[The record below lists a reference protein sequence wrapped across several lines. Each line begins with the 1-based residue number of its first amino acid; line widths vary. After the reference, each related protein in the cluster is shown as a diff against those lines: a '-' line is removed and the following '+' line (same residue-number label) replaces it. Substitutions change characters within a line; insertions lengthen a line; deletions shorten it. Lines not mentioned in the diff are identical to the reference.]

1 MPSLYEATA
10 TVGDVAASNFTTLYN
25 ASNLTV
31 PNAGAG
37 SVSGNLNVSGNL
49 TVQGTSLLVG
59 AVTVGNTLSTPNYT
73 FPLPDGTTDQV
84 MTTDGNGNL
93 YWTSISTLGGNYTIQ
108 ADTTTGGGNLTLVSS
123 LGATD
128 SVKFASGTGISVAR
142 TDANTIT
149 ITNTGVGTT
158 YAIDASTTTGG
169 ANLNLVGSDSS
180 TDSVKFAAGT
190 NVTITRT
197 DANTITFA
205 ATAGSS
211 IPNGTAQ
218 GQVLYWDGSA
228 WTANS
233 TVGAA
238 TAGAR
243 FVVSYIN
250 NGAGANSALFL
261 RKDYTTTNYSEANA
275 DGVGMSYTLDSN
287 AQGVSSYG
295 LTQFNYSTTDP
306 TFNIASSLNN
316 FSTRTNILALNK
328 ANASLYAPEL
338 ILNATQSGS
347 PTLDAVITANRG
359 SSTDAT
365 ITWNETTDRWEFN
378 QNVFGSGTLVLNGTI
393 STAAES
399 ISMNSDNTAADSVLN
414 FKSTTSY
421 LKWNNAANRFELSN
435 AINIAGNT
443 SVTGT
448 IDATGVIT
456 TTAQSMSINTGNV
469 AADSYLYLKSTT
481 QYIKWNNTAG
491 QFELSDPLFIS
502 NTSIPGSFERQVTAG
517 ATSPDEIKT
526 ALKLIERV
534 TDAGSNATNDAGPAV
549 MFARTSGASGGA
561 EVQFANIG
569 AAYYGVTNT
578 ADIRFN
584 WSDDNFAETSPGVFP
599 GTYNLL
605 RLGAADANFFNNGI
619 FIDYATA
626 GATKVGI
633 NTGTPGY
640 TLDVNGD
647 ANVSGDIYF
656 NGVQLDINSPQAG
669 QVITY
674 NGTKFLNSATMS
686 WASTA
691 YRTLFQG
698 NSGVAGRA
706 QAASAFVNN
715 TGATNYGQGDGSGVL
730 MGVNSTAQGLYYAGS
745 SIMEYDTGGNHL
757 YRVTSS
763 TNSFASVTATSITGG
778 NTLVFGSAHGLS
790 AGQRIVYLTTTQNG
804 LTQNAYY
811 YVIATGLTTTQCQIS
826 ATLGGTAVALTN
838 GSGLTLNFQTGS
850 IRLFSADQTN
860 YNITAPT
867 LTLNALGTG
876 VAAVDSSIVVERG
889 TSGSDVSIKWNA
901 STNRWQTTTNGS
913 TFLNIPDQNLDMT
926 SDVEFNSVVLNNQV
940 GIAAPTGTT
949 TTSTATVA
957 ISTTTRNV
965 LKLVIHIKDNVT
977 SEVHCVEALAL
988 RTGATAMLTTYGEM
1002 YSGASALASFT
1013 ADVSGGSLRILVT
1026 PASTN
1031 STTFTYYRVSLT

>member
-37 SVSGNLNVSGNL
+37 SVSGNLNVAGNL

-59 AVTVGNTLSTPNYT
+59 AVTVGSTLSTPNYT

-93 YWTSISTLGGNYTIQ
+93 YWTSIGTLGGNYTIQ
-108 ADTTTGGGNLTLVSS
+108 ADTAVGGGNLTLVSS

-128 SVKFASGTGISVAR
+128 SVKFASGTGINVAR

-149 ITNTGVGTT
+149 ISNTGTGTT
-158 YAIDASTTTGG
+158 YTIDASTTTGG
-169 ANLNLVGSDSS
+169 ANLNLVGSDAT

-228 WTANS
+228 WTADS
-233 TVGAA
+233 VIGAA

-243 FVVSYIN
+243 FITSYIN
-250 NGAGANSALFL
+250 NTAGSNSALFL

-287 AQGVSSYG
+287 AQGVSSFG
-295 LTQFNYSTTDP
+295 LTQFAYSTTDP
-306 TFNIASSLNN
+306 TFTVASSTNN
-316 FSTRTNILALNK
+316 FATRTLLLNLNK
-328 ANASLYAPEL
+328 ASASLYAPEL
-338 ILNATQSGS
+338 VLNATQTGT
-347 PTLDAVITANRG
+347 PTLNAVITANRG

-365 ITWNETTDRWEFN
+365 ITWNETNTRWEFN
-378 QNVFGSGTLVLNGTI
+378 QNIFGSGTLVLNGAI

-399 ISMNSDNTAADSVLN
+399 ISMNTDNTAADSVLN
-414 FKSTTSY
+414 FRSATY
-421 LKWNNAANRFELSN
+421 LKWNNTASRFELSN
-435 AINIAGNT
+435 GITIGGNT

-456 TTAQSMSINTGNV
+456 TTAQSMSMNTGNV

-491 QFELSDPLFIS
+491 QFELSDPLFIT
-502 NTSIPGSFERQVTAG
+502 NTSVPGTFERQVTAA

-534 TDAGSNATNDAGPAV
+534 TDAGSNATNDAGPAI

-569 AAYYGVTNT
+569 AAYYGATNT

-584 WSDDNFAETSPGVFP
+584 WSDDNFTETSPGVFP

-619 FIDYATA
+619 FINYATA

-633 NTGTPGY
+633 NTGTPNY

-686 WASTA
+686 WASTT
-691 YRTLFQG
+691 YRTTFQG
-698 NSGVAGRA
+698 DNGIAGRA
-706 QAASAFVNN
+706 QAAASFVNN
-715 TGATNYGQGDGSGVL
+715 TGAIAYGQGDGSGIL
-730 MGVNSTAQGLYYAGS
+730 MGVDSDSQPLSLIGS
-745 SIMEYDTGGNHL
+745 AITQYDISGNHSF
-757 YRVTSS
+757 RVSTS
-763 TNSFASVTATSITGG
+763 TNSFANITATSITGG
-778 NTLVFGSAHGLS
+778 NTLVFGAAHGLS

-804 LTQNAYY
+804 LVQNTYY
-811 YVIATGLTTTQCQIS
+811 YVLATGLTTTQCQIS
-826 ATLGGTAVALTN
+826 LTSGGSAVALTN
-838 GSGLTLNFQTGS
+838 GAGLTLNFQTGS
-850 IRLFSADQTN
+850 IRLLNADQTELDV
-860 YNITAPT
+860 TAP
-867 LTLNALGTG
+867 LLKLNAIGTG
-876 VAAVDSSIVVERG
+876 VASVDASIVVERG
-889 TSGSDVSIKWNA
+889 TSGSDVSIKWNS
-901 STNRWQTTTNGS
+901 STNRWQDTTDGT
-913 TFLNIPDQNLDMT
+913 TFYNLPNQNLDT
-926 SDVEFNSVVLNNQV
+926 TDDVNFSSVTIDNLS
-940 GIAAPTGTT
+940 GINTQEVT
-949 TTSTATVA
+949 TTSTATTF
-957 ISTTTRNV
+957 ISTSTRMTQ
-965 LKLVIHIKDNVT
+965 KSIIEITDNVT
-977 SEVHCVEALAL
+977 GEMHVLEALAF
-988 RTGATAMLTTYGEM
+988 RKGTTAYLTTYGEM
-1002 YSGASALASFT
+1002 YTASSLATFT
-1013 ADVSGGSLRILVT
+1013 ADVAGGFTRILAT
-1026 PASTN
+1026 PASSN
-1031 STTFTYYRVSLT
+1031 STTFKVVRISLD